1 MKRWLTCVMCAIIVL
16 AQLPIALIADTG
28 NFLPMEYPQL
38 EESSFTQYD
47 NFSIACDPSE
57 MIYGIPTAEYQDTVY
72 GFSNGKLYAVTDKAM
87 RVVAEGDGDNINI
100 VNSSIYFTTYS
111 DGKAEIKRFDI
122 ETERVSTVM
131 YAGKDM
137 IHNLYVVNEK
147 LLMYLSG
154 GVVFQAS
161 LEAGSSKVISPVEDI
176 CSFIPTNYGN
186 LYATGESCASTLYLE
201 EIKLLDNVQYYSAD
215 RGYLVVKIK
224 EINYQIKLS
233 KLRSF
238 YEMKK
243 ENSSRKCLDL
253 SQYLEEYSLDGV
265 YSVADLL
272 GDEDLPCGYCEGYEE
287 ESENTEPKV
296 MFSRMRDMVEEKG
309 IIDTTN
315 HQRMILTL
323 ADRLLNFSFKP
334 LRNVPKHGGGTFTAG
349 QTYKGIP
356 YSRGGFFTGTAY
368 SGQHKK
374 IAIIGKYTNGEY
386 APSPFT
392 LSDFADEVAKSSS
405 KLYTAASGCNVQCP
419 LYGTDCSSFV
429 SYCWGIP
436 NMGTGNLP
444 DHSHSSAIAINSL
457 SKLTQL
463 SFGDAMIKQ
472 GVQNVSSGH
481 ALLIYKVTYNS
492 YGSVSKITI
501 AEETGAITVK
511 HEYTAQQFYDKYK
524 SSTGYY
530 AYISPH
536 YTVRFNGNG
545 GTPSKTRITAIA
557 NVNLG
562 LGSSMPTATRTGYT
576 FAGWSEEIGGEA
588 TDNVIRD
595 TTLYARWIS
604 ETVASI
610 PVDEIIICENDM
622 HRIMKFLNE
631 EKER

>member
-1 MKRWLTCVMCAIIVL
+1 MCAIIVL

-147 LLMYLSG
+147 LLMYLSD

-161 LEAGSSKVISPVEDI
+161 LEAGISKVISPVEDI

-243 ENSSRKCLDL
+243 ENSRRKSLDL

-272 GDEDLPCGYCEGYEE
+272 GDEDLPCGYCEGYEV
-287 ESENTEPKV
+287 ESESTEPKIV
-296 MFSRMRDMVEEKG
+296 FSRMRDVVEER
-309 IIDTTN
+309 IAATN
-315 HQRMILTL
+315 TSHHRNMIKSQS
-323 ADRLLNFSFKP
+323 DILLNFSFKP
-334 LRNVPKHGGGTFTAG
+334 VRNVPKHGGGTFIAG
-349 QTYKGIP
+349 NTYKGIP
-356 YSRGGFFTGTAY
+356 YSRGDFFKGTAY
-368 SGQHKK
+368 EGKHKK
-374 IAIIGKYTNGEY
+374 
-386 APSPFT
+386 
-392 LSDFADEVAKSSS
+392 
-405 KLYTAASGCNVQCP
+405 
-419 LYGTDCSSFV
+419 
-429 SYCWGIP
+429 
-436 NMGTGNLP
+436 
-444 DHSHSSAIAINSL
+444 
-457 SKLTQL
+457 
-463 SFGDAMIKQ
+463 
-472 GVQNVSSGH
+472 
-481 ALLIYKVTYNS
+481 
-492 YGSVSKITI
+492 
-501 AEETGAITVK
+501 
-511 HEYTAQQFYDKYK
+511 
-524 SSTGYY
+524 
-530 AYISPH
+530 
-536 YTVRFNGNG
+536 
-545 GTPSKTRITAIA
+545 
-557 NVNLG
+557 
-562 LGSSMPTATRTGYT
+562 
-576 FAGWSEEIGGEA
+576 
-588 TDNVIRD
+588 
-595 TTLYARWIS
+595 
-604 ETVASI
+604 
-610 PVDEIIICENDM
+610 
-622 HRIMKFLNE
+622 
-631 EKER
+631 